1 MTRQLE
7 DQVGLLA
14 DLLGD
19 AVRSRLGEDAFA
31 LGEDLRRLCET
42 GALDPSGA
50 ARRTAAARIEVL
62 DLDAILGQLRAFT
75 TFFHLVNKAEQ
86 REIVRVN
93 REREAAAPANRPRPE
108 SIADA
113 IRQLAARGLSL
124 DAAVELLGRIDIQP
138 TFTAHPTE
146 ARRRSILHKQ
156 RHIGDLLR
164 QLAGGDITPAEAAD
178 ARTDLAN
185 QIALL
190 LVTDEIRAERP
201 TVHDEIAQG
210 VHFLRT
216 TVWETVPE
224 IHRDLERALRQVYGA
239 TRDVGP
245 LVRFRSW
252 IGGDRDGNPFV
263 TADVTRRALDE
274 HRRTAL
280 QLHLRELYDLRHELS
295 LSSERAPTPPELLA
309 AIAADAEAV
318 PLPEPHRRHFQREPY
333 RVRVTQMM
341 EKLTHLLRQLDTPTT
356 APTIIYNADDYVA
369 DLRLLQRGLDAS
381 GFPGIARQG
390 RLARVLALAETFGF
404 HLATLDVR
412 QHSRVHEEAVAALL
426 RLAGVCPDYLA
437 LAEDARVALLE
448 SELRQPRPLLPRG
461 AELPE
466 TARTA
471 LDAMEV
477 VRLAHER
484 DPAAVACWIVS
495 MTHSVSDILEPMLL
509 AKEVGLLRV
518 VPRSDDDAGGAAE
531 IVCPLDFVPLFE
543 TIEDLDHAG
552 DRLRALFASAVY
564 RDHVRARG
572 GFQEIMLGYSDSN
585 KDGGYWMA
593 NWALHGAQEELA
605 QVCREQGV
613 ALRLFHGRGGSVGRG
628 GGRANQAIL
637 AMPAAARN
645 GRIRF
650 TEQGEVISFR
660 YAEPGIARRH
670 LEQIVHAVIVASAPS
685 SEASSGVVVGAAGD
699 AADRRLVDG
708 IARRSMA
715 AYREFIDA
723 DGAWTWYTRATP
735 IEHISRLPIASRPVA
750 RTAAKDVDFESLRA
764 IPWVFA
770 WTQTRYGVPGWFGTG
785 RGLGE
790 EIDAGRL
797 ATLQRLYRDW
807 PFFRSTLDNVQRE
820 MARVRLGI
828 AARYGELGASEV
840 PGGAAF
846 HATIEAEFARARQ
859 AILAIT
865 GVPELLA
872 DQPVVRQRIDHRNPS
887 ADVLS
892 LLQVEL
898 LRRHRAAAQSN
909 EAEPLRQALFL
920 SINGLAAAMQG
931 TG

>member
-1 MTRQLE
+1 MTTRHL
-7 DQVGLLA
+7 DGQVRLLT

-19 AVRSRLGEDAFA
+19 AVRCRLGDEAFA
-31 LGEDLRRLCET
+31 LGEELRRLCER
-42 GALDPSGA
+42 SA
-50 ARRTAAARIEVL
+50 ADDRGNAYRDAFPRIEVL
-62 DLDAILGQLRAFT
+62 DVDGILGQLRVFT
-75 TFFHLVNKAEQ
+75 AFFHLVNKAEQ

-93 REREAAAPANRPRPE
+93 RERERAATSASPRAE
-108 SIADA
+108 SITEA
-113 IRQLAARGLSL
+113 IHLLAARGLSL
-124 DAAVELLGRIDIQP
+124 DQTAAILARIDIQP

-164 QLAGGDITPAEAAD
+164 LLASSDTTPTEAAD
-178 ARTDLAN
+178 ASADLGT

-224 IHRDLERALRQVYGA
+224 IHRDVERALELAYGA
-239 TRDVGP
+239 ARDIGA
-245 LVRFRSW
+245 LVRFRTW

-263 TADVTRRALDE
+263 TAEVTRRALDE

-295 LSSERAPTPPELLA
+295 LSSERAPAPPELVA
-309 AIAADAEAV
+309 AITADAGEV

-333 RVRVTQMM
+333 RVRLTQMM
-341 EKLTHLLRQLDTPTT
+341 EKLTRLLQQLDMPAA
-356 APTIIYNADDYVA
+356 APAPGIGYGADAYVA
-369 DLRLLQRGLDAS
+369 DLRLLRDSLDAS
-381 GFPGIARQG
+381 GFSGIARHG
-390 RLARVLALAETFGF
+390 RLARVVALAETFGF
-404 HLATLDVR
+404 HLATLDIR

-437 LAEDARVALLE
+437 LAEEARVAVLE
-448 SELRQPRPLLPRG
+448 GELGNPRPLLPRG

-466 TARTA
+466 AARAA
-471 LDAMEV
+471 LDALDV
-477 VRLAHER
+477 VRAARER
-484 DPAAVACWIVS
+484 DPASVACWIVS
-495 MTHSVSDILEPMLL
+495 MTHTVSDILEPMLL
-509 AKEVGLLRV
+509 AKEAGLLRV
-518 VPRSDDDAGGAAE
+518 AAAADAGQGDPAQIA
-531 IVCPLDFVPLFE
+531 CPLDFVPLFE
-543 TIEDLDHAG
+543 TIDDLDHAG
-552 DRLRALFASAVY
+552 ERLRALFASPVY
-564 RDHVRARG
+564 RSHVRARG

-593 NWALHGAQEELA
+593 NWALHRAQEALA
-605 QVCREQGV
+605 AVGREHGV
-613 ALRLFHGRGGSVGRG
+613 ELRLFHGRGGSVGRG

-637 AMPAAARN
+637 AMPQAVQN

-670 LEQIVHAVIVASAPS
+670 LEQILHAVILSSAAPD
-685 SEASSGVVVGAAGD
+685 AAAAGAGDD
-699 AADRRLVDG
+699 ADHRLLDG

-735 IEHISRLPIASRPVA
+735 IEQISRLPIASRPVA

-790 EIDAGRL
+790 ELDAGRL
-797 ATLQRLYRDW
+797 ETLQRLYRDW
-807 PFFRSTLDNVQRE
+807 PFFRSTLDNVQHE

-828 AARYGELGASEV
+828 AALYGELGETGD
-840 PGGAAF
+840 GGGGGTF
-846 HATIEAEFARARQ
+846 HAVVAAEYARARR

-865 GVPELLA
+865 GAEELLA
-872 DQPVVRQRIDHRNPS
+872 DQPVVRERIDRRNPYG
-887 ADVLS
+887 DVLS

-898 LRRHRAAAQSN
+898 LRRHRVAAGVDD
-909 EAEPLRQALFL
+909 AERLRQALFL